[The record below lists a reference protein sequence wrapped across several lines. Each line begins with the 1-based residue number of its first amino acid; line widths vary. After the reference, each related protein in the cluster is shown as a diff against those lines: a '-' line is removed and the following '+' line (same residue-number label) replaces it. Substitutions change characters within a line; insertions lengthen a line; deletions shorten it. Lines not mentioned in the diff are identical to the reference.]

1 MEDVNYQI
9 PRGLDRSLFL
19 KLGACDWIA
28 ERRHLLIT
36 GAAGLGKSWLACAL
50 GHKACREKISV
61 LYTRMPRLFADLAI
75 AHGDARYSRLLRSIA
90 RAKLLI
96 LDDWGP
102 EALTPEQARDL
113 LEIVEDRYDKG
124 SLIITSQVPVDRWH
138 DMIGI
143 PTLPYLAEIMDCL
156 SIASPVERVVFMK
169 GAQTGGTEAGLNA
182 IGYWIAH
189 APGIILTVW
198 PSLDMVRRN
207 SRTRIE
213 PLIEGTPALRSK
225 IAPARAKDPGNT
237 LSQKEFTGGSLVMT
251 GANSA
256 TGLRS
261 LPARYLVMDE
271 VDAFPADADGEGDPV
286 ALAVQRT
293 VTFRG
298 RRKILMISTPTDSGV
313 SRIEKAFIESD
324 QRRYF
329 VPCPH
334 CQAFQTLKWAGVKW
348 PEGEPRKAFYACE
361 VCGGVI
367 EEADK
372 PAMLA
377 AGEWRAT
384 APENK
389 DAAGFHL
396 SALYSPFEAW
406 GEIAVEF
413 LAARRDP
420 LRLKPWTNTK
430 LGEPFED
437 RDAEALDAA
446 SFISRLEG
454 WGETLP
460 EGVLTITAGVDV
472 QNDRLALEIVGWGV
486 GEESWSLQY
495 DEIWG
500 DPSKPDLWATLDAE
514 LLRAFEHP
522 RAGRMH
528 VRAACIDS
536 GGHHTQTVYRY
547 AQERAGRSVW
557 AIKGRGG
564 RGIPVW
570 PRRPP
575 RVREK
580 AFTPY
585 IIGVDAAKEIIVA
598 RLRGIDPGPGYCHF
612 PLARDLDYFRQL
624 GAERQIRT
632 YRKGVA
638 LMEWRKD
645 PAVRNEAL
653 DCRVYA
659 FAALQSLVAKGL
671 RLGDEAKRF
680 ADMPKREPGETTAP
694 GAVPAK
700 PRVIKSAWMSR

>member
-1 MEDVNYQI
+1 MSLAEETVRLVDEAWR
-9 PRGLDRSLFL
+9 RGLAPEPQLTVSEWADKHRMLPTMN
-19 KLGACDWIA
+19 A
-28 ERRHLLIT
+28 EPGPWRT
-36 GAAGLGKSWLACAL
+36 
-50 GHKACREKISV
+50 
-61 LYTRMPRLFADLAI
+61 
-75 AHGDARYSRLLRSIA
+75 SR
-90 RAKLLI
+90 
-96 LDDWGP
+96 
-102 EALTPEQARDL
+102 
-113 LEIVEDRYDKG
+113 V
-124 SLIITSQVPVDRWH
+124 
-138 DMIGI
+138 
-143 PTLPYLAEIMDCL
+143 PYLAEIMDCL

-298 RRKILMISTPTDSGV
+298 RRKIMMISTPTDSGA
-313 SRIEKAFIESD
+313 SRIEKAFLESD

-334 CQAFQTLKWAGVKW
+334 CQAFQTLKWAGVTW

-361 VCGGVI
+361 ICGGVI

-384 APENK
+384 APQNK
-389 DAAGFHL
+389 GAAGFHL

-437 RDAEALDAA
+437 RADSPVDPMMFVE
-446 SFISRLEG
+446 RLEE
-454 WGETLP
+454 WRETLP
-460 EGVLTITAGVDV
+460 EQVLLMTAGVDV
-472 QNDRLALEIVGWGV
+472 QANRLAVEVVGWGV
-486 GEESWSLQY
+486 GEESWSIVY
-495 DEIWG
+495 DEIFG
-500 DPSKPDLWATLDAE
+500 DTTRREVWARLDRLLAE
-514 LLRAFEHP
+514 AWRHP
-522 RAGRMH
+522 RAGVLP
-528 VRAACIDS
+528 VRATCVDS
-536 GGHHTQTVYRY
+536 GFNAQIVYQY
-547 AQERAGRSVW
+547 ARERAGRYTW
-557 AIKGRGG
+557 AIKGRAGP
-564 RGIPVW
+564 GIPVW
-570 PRRPP
+570 SKRPP
-575 RVREK
+575 KIRENVF
-580 AFTPY
+580 APQ
-585 IIGVDAAKEIIVA
+585 IIGVDSAKKIITS
-598 RLRGIDPGPGYCHF
+598 RLQIADPGPGFCHF
-612 PLARDLDYFRQL
+612 PAGRDLAFFQQL
-624 GAERQIRT
+624 TSERLIT
-632 YRKGVA
+632 SYRKGVA
-638 LMEWRKD
+638 IRQWVKD
-645 PAVRNEAL
+645 PAVRNEAF
-653 DCRVYA
+653 DCRIYSY
-659 FAALQSLVAKGL
+659 AALQGLLAKGI
-671 RLGDEAKRF
+671 RLADEAKRF
-680 ADMPKREPGETTAP
+680 ADMPTQTPGETPPPTPA
-694 GAVPAK
+694 PAK
-700 PRVIKSAWMSR
+700 PRVIKSAWMNR